1 MVHTMDASLIS
12 PFLNATTHVIG
23 TMCQLE
29 VVAGSPEVKHG
40 TGTWGEVTGIIGMSS
55 EQLSGNMLVSFDE
68 AAVLAIVSNML
79 MDKFTEINAEI
90 VQQLDDIK
98 DEYDYYNY
106 SIDNNIIRI
115 F

>member
-1 MVHTMDASLIS
+1 MKLVDFINPEIAMFLFDNEAIIIDAS
-12 PFLNATTHVIG
+12 FVNNEA
-23 TMCQLE
+23 
-29 VVAGSPEVKHG
+29 
-40 TGTWGEVTGIIGMSS
+40 IIICS
-55 EQLSGNMLVSFDE
+55 
-68 AAVLAIVSNML
+68 
-79 MDKFTEINAEI
+79 EINAEI